1 MKELRQFVEVAG
13 RRSISLAARHL
24 NISQS
29 ALSRAMQKLEESY
42 GAPLFVRTGGG
53 MELSPS
59 GATLYGHA
67 LRVLPLLDQAREE
80 IEQLQGRSRASIRI
94 VAGDLWGFAILPAV
108 MSHFAGTNPDVV
120 VHLSIADESKR
131 LEGLRNGTFDLA
143 FGTLSTRY
151 GAALDVVF
159 EPLTQQGTNV
169 YCDLHH
175 PLAKKDVVSTEELTE
190 SRWISTGYDDPGDT
204 ALPGRQWRD
213 YAVRADTLLTALQ
226 ILKGSQFLMAGSSGF
241 AGLFQQY
248 GIVPLALKDVG
259 ARSHSGAIYFERTLS
274 NPSVSRYL
282 ATVRRATAT

>member
-1 MKELRQFVEVAG
+1 
-13 RRSISLAARHL
+13 
-24 NISQS
+24 
-29 ALSRAMQKLEESY
+29 MQKLEESY
-42 GAPLFVRTGGG
+42 GASLFVRTGGG

-59 GATLYGHA
+59 GVTLYGHA
-67 LRVLPLLDQAREE
+67 LRVLPVLDQARDE

-108 MSHFAGTNPDVV
+108 MSRFAGTHPDIV
-120 VHLSIADESKR
+120 VHLGIADESKR

-175 PLAKKDVVSTEELTE
+175 PLATRSVVSTEDLTGC
-190 SRWISTGYDDPGDT
+190 RWISSGYEDPSDT
-204 ALPGRQWRD
+204 TLPGRQRRD

-226 ILKGSQFLMAGSSGF
+226 ILKGSQFLMSGSSGF
-241 AGLFQQY
+241 AALFRQY
-248 GIVPLALKDVG
+248 GIVPLALEDVG
-259 ARSHSGAIYFERTLS
+259 AGSHSGAIYFERTLS
-274 NPSVSRYL
+274 NPSVSQFL
-282 ATVRRATAT
+282 ATARQATAT